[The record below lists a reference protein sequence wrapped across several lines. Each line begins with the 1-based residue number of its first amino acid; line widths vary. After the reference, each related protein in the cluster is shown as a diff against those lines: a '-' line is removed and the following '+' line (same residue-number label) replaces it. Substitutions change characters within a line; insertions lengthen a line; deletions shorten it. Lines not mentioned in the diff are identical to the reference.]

1 MQFTPTIQTE
11 IQRYFPKWGTLQKA
25 LKEGDVIKVKEII
38 DTIEQKRYTSNAI
51 VQTYN
56 PKLKEEIV
64 ILLTESLSQSKTLK
78 DTAEAI
84 YETIITNNQ
93 LFTSALDNFN
103 AIGLQNKI
111 NKEIE
116 EWTNKTHK
124 LYDRNKI

>member
-25 LKEGDVIKVKEII
+25 LKEGDIVKVKEII

-56 PKLKEEIV
+56 HKLKEEIE
-64 ILLTESLSQSKTLK
+64 IMLKESKSQSKTQK
-78 DTAEAI
+78 ETAEAI
-84 YETIITNNQ
+84 YETIITNNK

-116 EWTNKTHK
+116 EWANQTHK
-124 LYDRNKI
+124 LYDRDKI